1 MDINTLHKP
10 AIHFKDMSWSNRF
23 IVFCGVGFGSGL
35 LPKAPVLLV
44 RPLHCCLSAVACNWL
59 YATSI
64 IAMILMSLIGI
75 YICGQTAK
83 VMGVHDDG
91 RIVWDEFAGQSI
103 TFLPLIYFAQMSWL
117 WVLVG
122 FVLFR
127 LFDVWKP
134 WPIRVID
141 RQVGGGF
148 GIMFDDIIA
157 GIWAAICILVYSL
170 HFNGL
175 SQVFKVY
182 YVNFCDYSCCR

>member
-1 MDINTLHKP
+1 MHKP
-10 AIHFKDMSWSNRF
+10 AINFKNMSWTERF

-35 LPKAPVLLV
+35 APKAPGTFGSAFALLFV
-44 RPLHCCLSAVACNWL
+44 PIWL
-59 YATSI
+59 AIGFFNSI
-64 IAMILMSLIGI
+64 LAIVLMSLVGI
-75 YICGQTAK
+75 YICGKTADI
-83 VMGVHDDG
+83 MGVHDDG

-103 TFLPLIYFAQMSWL
+103 TFLPLLYVGQMNVT

-122 FVLFR
+122 FALFR

-157 GIWAAICILVYSL
+157 GIWAAICIVVYLYISMA
-170 HFNGL
+170 
-175 SQVFKVY
+175 
-182 YVNFCDYSCCR
+182 